1 MSDVTVLH
9 NPKCSTSRAAL
20 DNLDGVGVE
29 ADVLQYLKEPLDEA
43 ALRELLG
50 KLEDEPTDL
59 VRRDSFFKEQ
69 GLTDADVATVDQVV
83 AVLVEHPRLMQR
95 PVIVK
100 GDRAIIGRPKERV
113 AAFVTG

>member
-9 NPKCSTSRAAL
+9 NPKCSTSRAAIETL
-20 DNLDGVGVE
+20 DATGTQAEVI
-29 ADVLQYLKEPLDEA
+29 QYLKEPLDEA
-43 ALRELLG
+43 ALRELIG
-50 KLEDEPTDL
+50 KLEDEPTEL

-69 GLTDADVATVDQVV
+69 GLTDAVVATVDQIV

-100 GDRAIIGRPKERV
+100 GDAAIIGRPKDRV
-113 AAFVTG
+113 AAFLAG